1 MEMLGKGVPDGKHS
15 NDKAM
20 ENTRSPWK
28 EVRGSLWLEDRASVG

>member
-20 ENTRSPWK
+20 EVGKYQVSLEGSKGVTMA
-28 EVRGSLWLEDRASVG
+28 RG